1 MCLAVPGK
9 LVERYSA
16 HGLPM
21 GRFDF
26 SGVARSACLEYL
38 PDLAVGEYALI
49 HVGFAIS
56 QMNAEEAEQTL
67 RDLEA
72 LGHPAEEAHG

>member
-9 LVERYSA
+9 LVERYEA

-21 GRFDF
+21 GRFHF

-38 PDLAVGEYALI
+38 PDLTIGDYALI

-56 QMNAEEAEQTL
+56 KMNIEEAEQTL

-72 LGHPAEEAHG
+72 LGQLSEEDHG

>member
-9 LVERYSA
+9 LVERYDE
-16 HGLPM
+16 HDLPM
-21 GRFDF
+21 GKFDF

-56 QMNAEEAEQTL
+56 RMNVDEAEQTL

-72 LGHPAEEAHG
+72 LGQSAEGDDG